1 VAREPVVNR
10 RILVVEDDPE
20 IAGLVQL
27 HLRDQGWEVEAAAD
41 GRTALT
47 RLAERSYDLVVLDLM
62 LPDLDGLEVC
72 KAIRAHPA
80 YCPVLMLT
88 ARSSELDRVLGLELG
103 ADDYLTK
110 PFSVRELVARV
121 KAIFRRGDALSGS
134 DPGTVGKPLTAFGI
148 SLDPVKRRA
157 VVNGRPVSLTAKEFD
172 LLHHFM
178 RHPGR
183 VYSRAQLLEQ
193 VWGYGHEGYEHTVNA
208 HINRLRA
215 KIEEAPARPRYVL
228 TVWGVGYKF
237 PDRED
242 WQGG

>member
-1 VAREPVVNR
+1 MTR
-10 RILVVEDDPE
+10 RILVVEDDAE
-20 IAGLVQL
+20 IAALVRM
-27 HLRDQGWEVEAAAD
+27 HLRDQGWDAEAVAEGRAA
-41 GRTALT
+41 LS
-47 RLAERSYDLVVLDLM
+47 RLRQHPYDLVILDLM
-62 LPDLDGLEVC
+62 LPDVDGLEVC
-72 KAIRAHPA
+72 KAIRARPP

-88 ARSSELDRVLGLELG
+88 ARSAELDRVLGLELG

-121 KAIFRRGDALSGS
+121 KAIFRRGDALAASGGVAAAE
-134 DPGTVGKPLTAFGI
+134 PVEAFGI
-148 SLDPVKRRA
+148 ALDPVRRR
-157 VVNGRPVSLTAKEFD
+157 VVVKGRPVSLTAKEFD
-172 LLHHFM
+172 LLHHLM

-208 HINRLRA
+208 HINRLRS
-215 KIEEAPARPRYVL
+215 KIEDAPARPRYVR

-242 WQGG
+242 WAEG

>member
-1 VAREPVVNR
+1 VTR

-41 GRTALT
+41 GRSALDHLKRTA
-47 RLAERSYDLVVLDLM
+47 YDLVVLDLM
-62 LPDLDGLEVC
+62 LPDVDGLEVC
-72 KAIRAHPA
+72 KAVRARPR

-121 KAIFRRGDALSGS
+121 KAIFRRGDALAGAGAAQEQAPLEVFGLAL
-134 DPGTVGKPLTAFGI
+134 DPNKRRVSVEGRSAQLTA
-148 SLDPVKRRA
+148 R
-157 VVNGRPVSLTAKEFD
+157 EFD
-172 LLHHFM
+172 LLHHLM

-215 KIEEAPARPRYVL
+215 KIETDPARPRYVL

-242 WQGG
+242 WKGG

>member
-1 VAREPVVNR
+1 MTR

-27 HLRDQGWEVEAAAD
+27 HLRDQGWEAETVAE
-41 GRTALT
+41 GRTALS
-47 RLAERSYDLVVLDLM
+47 RLAQHPYDLVVLDLM

-72 KAIRAHPA
+72 KAIRARPA

-121 KAIFRRGDALSGS
+121 KAIFRRGDALSTSGQ
-134 DPGTVGKPLTAFGI
+134 GAAGKPLEAFGI
-148 SLDPVKRRA
+148 SLDPGKRRA
-157 VVNGRPVSLTAKEFD
+157 AVNGRPVSLTAKEFD
-172 LLHHFM
+172 LLHHLM

-208 HINRLRA
+208 HINRLRS
-215 KIEEAPARPRYVL
+215 KIEADPARPRYVL

-242 WQGG
+242 WAEG

>member
-1 VAREPVVNR
+1 MSRT
-10 RILVVEDDPE
+10 ILVVEDDPE
-20 IAGLVQL
+20 ITGLVTF
-27 HLRDQGWEVEAAAD
+27 HLRDQGWEVDTASD
-41 GRTALT
+41 GRSALI
-47 RLAERSYDLVVLDLM
+47 RLARRSYDLVILDLM
-62 LPDLDGLEVC
+62 LPDVDGLELC
-72 KAIRAHPA
+72 KTVRSRPE
-80 YCPVLMLT
+80 YCPVLILT

-121 KAIFRRGDALSGS
+121 KAIFRRGDAMGS
-134 DPGTVGKPLTAFGI
+134 PTGVERGETLEAFGL
-148 SLDPVKRRA
+148 SVDPAKRR
-157 VVNGRPVSLTAKEFD
+157 VTVNGRSVALTAKEFD
-172 LLHHFM
+172 LLHYFI

-183 VYSRAQLLEQ
+183 VYSRAQLLDQ

-215 KIEEAPARPRYVL
+215 KIEEDPARPRYIR

-242 WQGG
+242 WEGG